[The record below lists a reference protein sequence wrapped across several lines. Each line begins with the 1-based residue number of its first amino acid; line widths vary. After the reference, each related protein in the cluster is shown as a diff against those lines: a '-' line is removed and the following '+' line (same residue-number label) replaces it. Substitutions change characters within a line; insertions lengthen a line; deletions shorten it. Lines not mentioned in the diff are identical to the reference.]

1 MALIKPGA
9 IVSAISGTIGG
20 VNFAVNSQRAIARK
34 ARRRVVVY
42 TQRQLQRRAAFKT
55 VIDAWRSLTAAQR
68 AAWATLAEQQRWKD
82 RLGQARQP
90 SGREFFISHNIELA
104 LADQTLDTTAAPV
117 ALNASFWTGGAL
129 TFASST
135 SATYQAIN
143 PLFGPYPY
151 LNLYIQTF
159 FRPTPQWAD
168 TLFGDVDGV
177 LPNKWVFCKYY
188 NGLSNGINL
197 FPEAGTIVGE
207 IQSGQRL
214 AVLAK
219 YVQPGYF
226 STTHHTTL
234 KTR

>member
-1 MALIKPGA
+1 MALFKPGT
-9 IVSAISGTIGG
+9 IVSGISGTIGG
-20 VNFAVNSQRAIARK
+20 VNFAINAQRAIVRK
-34 ARRRVVVY
+34 ARRRVASY
-42 TQRQLQRRAAFKT
+42 SARQLQRRAAFKT
-55 VIDAWRSLTAAQR
+55 VIDAWRGLTTAQR
-68 AAWATLAEQQRWKD
+68 NAWATLAEQQRWKD

-104 LADQTLDTTAAPV
+104 LAGQTLDTTSAPV
-117 ALNASFWTGGAL
+117 ALNTSFWTGGAL
-129 TFASST
+129 TFAGAA

-168 TLFGDVDGV
+168 TLFGDVAGV
-177 LPNKWVFCKYY
+177 LPDKWLFCKYY
-188 NGLSNGINL
+188 NGVANGPNL
-197 FPEAGTIVGE
+197 YPEAAAIVGD
-207 IQSGQRL
+207 IQTGQRL

-226 STTHHTTL
+226 STNHHTTL